1 MSGIPVRKVEKRDI
15 PQLSEVLALSF
26 EKDPVMS
33 WVMRTDNK
41 RLDALR
47 DLYTYSI
54 EESLRYGEETT
65 TEDLRACAVWLPPE
79 AMKEKLPPLYILR
92 MLPHYIH
99 WAGIGILG
107 RLLKLFELFE
117 KKRPEKPHFYLDFI
131 GVKPEAQG
139 SGYASTLL
147 EYTLNRLDTEGI
159 SAYLE
164 SSNIRNNLLYQR
176 NGFRITEE
184 IHLPEG
190 PTLWC
195 MWRNPKHAK

>member
-99 WAGIGILG
+99 WAGIGRLG